1 MFYKSDESVKRAALV
16 FTPDESK
23 RLIAAGIAQ
32 LTEVKNALRQGIVV
46 IAGGSTNGFVASE
59 ILKTEMNAYRYTV
72 GRIYRGELGTT
83 PEEERSKPIILTDG
97 ERSDM
102 TIDDALAKFSV
113 NDVFI
118 KGANAVDP
126 AGNAGVLAANPQGG
140 TVGAFWG
147 LVTARGANLICP
159 VGLEKLISSVDA
171 ACNEAGQGRFTY
183 HMGLAVALMPIA
195 GAKVFTEIQ
204 AIKQLFDLEA
214 THIASG
220 GIMGSEGS
228 VVLSVKGNSG
238 KIEAM
243 WNDIMRFKNRK

>member
-1 MFYKSDESVKRAALV
+1 MFYKSDNEVKRAVIV

-32 LTEVKNALRQGIVV
+32 LPVVKKALQKGKIV

-59 ILKTEMNAYRYTV
+59 ILKTDIDAYRYTV
-72 GRIYRGELGTT
+72 GRIYHGELGTT
-83 PEEERSKPIILTDG
+83 PEEERSKPFILIDG
-97 ERSDM
+97 KPSDI
-102 TIDDALAKFSV
+102 TIDDALAEFSV

-118 KGANAVDP
+118 KGANAVDHE
-126 AGNAGVLAANPQGG
+126 GNAGVLAANPQGG

-147 LVTARGANLICP
+147 LVTARGAHLICP
-159 VGLEKLISSVDA
+159 VGLEKLIPSVDE
-171 ACNEAGQGRFTY
+171 ACNESGQQRFI
-183 HMGLAVALMPIA
+183 HSMGLPVALMPIS

-214 THIASG
+214 AHIASG

-228 VVLSVKGNSG
+228 VVLSVKGSSD
-238 KIEAM
+238 KIDAM
-243 WNDIMRFKNRK
+243 WESISKFKTRR